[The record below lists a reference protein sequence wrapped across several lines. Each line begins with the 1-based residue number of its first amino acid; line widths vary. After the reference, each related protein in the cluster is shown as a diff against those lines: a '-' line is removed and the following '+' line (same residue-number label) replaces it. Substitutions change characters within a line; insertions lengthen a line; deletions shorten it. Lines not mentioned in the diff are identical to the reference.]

1 MKKFLTELRRRNV
14 FKMAILLAIGGWAV
28 LSVADPVL
36 DIFGAP
42 EGSLRVVFLV
52 LVGTFPIALFL
63 SWFYE
68 ITPEGL
74 KREVDVQPG
83 ESVSADT
90 GRKMNFMITL
100 GILLVGAGMTIQYF
114 IFSDTGG
121 LEAIKKNSIAVLPF
135 VDMSPEGDQ
144 EYFGDGI
151 AEELLNL
158 LAKMPELKVAA
169 RTSSFSFKG
178 QEEDVATIGEKLR
191 VANVLEGSIRKAGN
205 KIRITAQLIS
215 AKDGYH
221 LFSETYDRAMVD
233 IFAVQDEIAAAV
245 VALLE
250 ISLLNREPPK
260 ARRTDPEVL
269 TLYMQGRQYARLRTK
284 EGFAQGL
291 EALEKAVE
299 IDPDYAPA
307 WAEIGLINL
316 TKAFLNDS
324 TEFYAL
330 AREEF
335 ERALSIDPNLTEVWA
350 NLSAIY
356 SVHEWNFT
364 KADESLQRALSID
377 GRNALALRRA
387 AIFASHMGNVEK
399 AIELYET
406 ALSYDPLSLALYVNL
421 GLANFWAG
429 NLEQSVEYFDQA
441 LTISP
446 NFSQGMYHR
455 GMVSLLLDDPETALT
470 YFEDEAMVG
479 RKLMGQS
486 LAYWDLGR
494 KEESTAVLDE
504 FIRDHM
510 SDGWGPF
517 IAMVYAYRGEADQA
531 FELLEM
537 EYEER
542 ASILLEFQINPLFEN
557 LHADPRWDDLM
568 QRIEALKK

>member
-1 MKKFLTELRRRNV
+1 
-14 FKMAILLAIGGWAV
+14 
-28 LSVADPVL
+28 
-36 DIFGAP
+36 
-42 EGSLRVVFLV
+42 
-52 LVGTFPIALFL
+52 
-63 SWFYE
+63 
-68 ITPEGL
+68 
-74 KREVDVQPG
+74 
-83 ESVSADT
+83 
-90 GRKMNFMITL
+90 
-100 GILLVGAGMTIQYF
+100 
-114 IFSDTGG
+114 
-121 LEAIKKNSIAVLPF
+121 
-135 VDMSPEGDQ
+135 
-144 EYFGDGI
+144 
-151 AEELLNL
+151 
-158 LAKMPELKVAA
+158 
-169 RTSSFSFKG
+169 
-178 QEEDVATIGEKLR
+178 
-191 VANVLEGSIRKAGN
+191 
-205 KIRITAQLIS
+205 
-215 AKDGYH
+215 
-221 LFSETYDRAMVD
+221 
-233 IFAVQDEIAAAV
+233 

-364 KADESLQRALSID
+364 KADELLQKALSID
-377 GRNALALRRA
+377 GRNALTLRRA
-387 AIFASHMGNVEK
+387 AIHASHMGNVEK

-406 ALSYDPLSLALYVNL
+406 ALNYDPLSLALYVNL

-429 NLEQSVEYFDQA
+429 NLEQSLEYFDQA

-470 YFEDEAMVG
+470 YFEEEAMMG
-479 RKLMGQS
+479 RKLMGQI

-504 FIRDHM
+504 FIRDYM

-517 IAMVYAYRGEADQA
+517 IAMVHAYRGEADEA
-531 FELLEM
+531 FELLDV
-537 EYEER
+537 EYER
-542 ASILLEFQINPLFEN
+542 HASLLLEFRINPLFES